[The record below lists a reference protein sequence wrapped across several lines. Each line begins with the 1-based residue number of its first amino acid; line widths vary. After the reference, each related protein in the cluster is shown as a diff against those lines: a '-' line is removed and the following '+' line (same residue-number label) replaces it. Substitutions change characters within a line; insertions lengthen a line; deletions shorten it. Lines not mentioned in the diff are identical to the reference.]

1 MKKGN
6 EMMWPYGMT
15 TREVDEF
22 LEEAEWLLR
31 QFLLGG
37 YYQTILAFL
46 NEYRTELTEWL
57 VCEKGREDL
66 EQDEF

>member
-1 MKKGN
+1 
-6 EMMWPYGMT
+6 MMWPYGMT

-37 YYQTILAFL
+37 YHQTILAFL
-46 NEYRTELTEWL
+46 NEYQTELAEWL
-57 VCEKGREDL
+57 VCEKGRDDL
-66 EQDEF
+66 E